1 MESITFKAM
10 GTTINL
16 QIEHEFS
23 HYLLNEAKKRLLDY
37 ENRFSAN
44 DANSLLMKVNQ
55 FAGIEA
61 VAVDPDIF
69 ELIKIGKVYSVDL
82 SNTLNIAIGP
92 LIKLWK
98 IGFSD
103 AKVPS
108 QAEIDER
115 LTLIDPNLI
124 QLNDEKQSVYLERKG
139 MEIDLGAL
147 AKGFFADQIKHFLKK
162 AGVKKGIIDLG
173 GNVLLLGSHPT
184 NPDTLWRVGVQNPFM
199 TRNNLVGLLKVK
211 DKSVV
216 TSGIYERTFVYNGE
230 EYHHIFDS
238 KTGYPVKN
246 NIASLTIV
254 SKESLTGE
262 LYTTMY
268 YKAEAHDIIRQ
279 INQIQDVEA
288 VVITKDS
295 EILITHGL
303 VNDFIKVD

>member
-16 QIEHEFS
+16 QIEHEFA

-37 ENRFSAN
+37 EKRFSAN

-61 VAVDPDIF
+61 VTVDPDIF

-103 AKVPS
+103 AKVPT

-238 KTGYPVKN
+238 HTGYPVKN

-268 YKAEAHDIIRQ
+268 YQAEAHDIIEQ
-279 INQIQDVEA
+279 INQIQDLEA
-288 VVITKDS
+288 IVITKNS